1 MLTKN
6 SPLIYCTYNIYK
18 TFFSDEKCFFSTT
31 SDMVDLYSLDIIAKE
46 NDKIVLINEIQETE
60 LFKKGYVFDG
70 YQKSNIDN
78 LNHVF
83 VRKYKLHTEYGKITQ
98 TTDLSDIRDENC
110 KYSRF
115 LCDLIMEYYYI
126 QHFSFQKISE
136 LLKLNYNL
144 NIDYRRICDLYNKTI
159 DNFKLKKYEEV
170 EEDIRNG
177 KIKLGHVGNYDEE
190 FLYVKHQPYV
200 RLTLIDYKT
209 KIILK
214 ELLIP
219 RKLFNRNYIKSFIQ
233 DAIQGLNYHTIVT
246 DGDKRYK
253 RILDEL
259 GLNQQ
264 RCNFHSMQN
273 LMGKINPVHN
283 RLNRRI
289 KTINK
294 ELDEKKEK
302 LDILRKKYEGCVG
315 RPKNEDSER
324 KKDIEKM
331 RKLETQISQLK
342 VEKRKHKKYIKENNK
357 YVKKISRILK
367 SKSFEKAMENF
378 KEIWE
383 IKDELS
389 KEIRSHLINLKK
401 YLPEALLH
409 TKLKDVPRTNNL
421 IESFYKATLPR
432 KIKYIY
438 MTYEGVMNRIIL
450 ADLRWMQNHISM
462 KQKYS

>member
-1 MLTKN
+1 MKFRKLN
-6 SPLIYCTYNIYK
+6 CS
-18 TFFSDEKCFFSTT
+18 
-31 SDMVDLYSLDIIAKE
+31 
-46 NDKIVLINEIQETE
+46 
-60 LFKKGYVFDG
+60 KKGYVFDG

-144 NIDYRRICDLYNKTI
+144 NIDYRRVCDLYNKTI

-214 ELLIP
+214 DLLIP

>member
-1 MLTKN
+1 MK
-6 SPLIYCTYNIYK
+6 
-18 TFFSDEKCFFSTT
+18 
-31 SDMVDLYSLDIIAKE
+31 
-46 NDKIVLINEIQETE
+46 
-60 LFKKGYVFDG
+60 
-70 YQKSNIDN
+70 
-78 LNHVF
+78 
-83 VRKYKLHTEYGKITQ
+83 
-98 TTDLSDIRDENC
+98 
-110 KYSRF
+110 
-115 LCDLIMEYYYI
+115 
-126 QHFSFQKISE
+126 
-136 LLKLNYNL
+136 
-144 NIDYRRICDLYNKTI
+144 
-159 DNFKLKKYEEV
+159 
-170 EEDIRNG
+170 
-177 KIKLGHVGNYDEE
+177 
-190 FLYVKHQPYV
+190 
-200 RLTLIDYKT
+200 
-209 KIILK
+209 
-214 ELLIP
+214 
-219 RKLFNRNYIKSFIQ
+219 
-233 DAIQGLNYHTIVT
+233 
-246 DGDKRYK
+246 
-253 RILDEL
+253 
-259 GLNQQ
+259 
-264 RCNFHSMQN
+264 
-273 LMGKINPVHN
+273 
-283 RLNRRI
+283 
-289 KTINK
+289 
-294 ELDEKKEK
+294 KKEK

-438 MTYEGVMNRIIL
+438 MTYEGVMNRIIS